1 MILKKK
7 AINGKTIQ
15 NKRNQRDIRLEKKRN
30 RLFNKL

>member
-15 NKRNQRDIRLEKKRN
+15 NNRNQRDIRLEEKRN